1 MGKYDAL
8 ISGSFA
14 IQFFDHVSWME
25 SGLDIYVEGEESAKA
40 MGRYLMEQEKY
51 KFVERTPESQDED
64 PAVIAVLLLLCPSL
78 PVANQVDRYLY
89 PQRIRQ
95 RNEDTNR

>member
-14 IQFFDHVSWME
+14 IQFFDHVSWTE
-25 SGLDIYVEGEESAKA
+25 SDLDVFVEDGDGENAKA

-51 KFVERTPESQDED
+51 EFVERTPDQRPEYSDTN
-64 PAVIAVLLLLCPSL
+64 VIAVLLLLLRLSL
-78 PVANQVDRYLY
+78 LVANQVD
-89 PQRIRQ
+89 
-95 RNEDTNR
+95 